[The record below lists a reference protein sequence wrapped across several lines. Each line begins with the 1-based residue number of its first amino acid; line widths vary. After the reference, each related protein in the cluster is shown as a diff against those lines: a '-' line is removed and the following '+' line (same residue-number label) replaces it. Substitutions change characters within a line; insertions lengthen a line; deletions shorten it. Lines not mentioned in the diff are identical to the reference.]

1 MTLSGGLSTEN
12 RKILKNKTTSW
23 NGPGV
28 LYFTVA
34 IKKTFS
40 VAFVLLCILILI
52 HVYIIKKRLKML
64 KTKQKTPHEAGR
76 FWILSCSYG
85 QVSAAFSKT
94 TMNDRFL
101 NVFEN
106 CQENV
111 TLWCQTTRF
120 QNWCQYIGLAVKP
133 INLNSVK
140 IKVKTKPKKPSQI
153 SSIFFETNQT
163 NIGKIM
169 RGRMVGWV
177 FPTQLTLKSPSS

>member
-1 MTLSGGLSTEN
+1 M
-12 RKILKNKTTSW
+12 
-23 NGPGV
+23 
-28 LYFTVA
+28 
-34 IKKTFS
+34 
-40 VAFVLLCILILI
+40 
-52 HVYIIKKRLKML
+52 IKKRSKML

-120 QNWCQYIGLAVKP
+120 QN
-133 INLNSVK
+133 
-140 IKVKTKPKKPSQI
+140 
-153 SSIFFETNQT
+153 
-163 NIGKIM
+163 
-169 RGRMVGWV
+169 
-177 FPTQLTLKSPSS
+177 